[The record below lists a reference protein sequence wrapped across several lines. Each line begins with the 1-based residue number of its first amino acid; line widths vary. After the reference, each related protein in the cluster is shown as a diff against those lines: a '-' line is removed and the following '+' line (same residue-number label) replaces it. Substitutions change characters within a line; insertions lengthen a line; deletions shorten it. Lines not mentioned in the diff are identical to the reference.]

1 MRSSRTTSS
10 STFSG
15 GRRASSSQLGR
26 LCALAPPP
34 CPRSAAACGAHAGL
48 RAPAERGRPLR
59 QPASFRAA
67 ACRGRARPAAER
79 GQRRASWLWPTAP
92 RTAVLLLSRG
102 DFCVSRRPHVPSWP
116 RRCGGPSSASEAPC
130 GLCGARA
137 EVRAARSAAQ
147 SAAAPRA
154 ACRCASLARPPL
166 AMRAVGCLRAPERGR
181 RSRLLSAQRSA
192 AAERVRQT
200 WAAVLRAAAGS
211 RGVCIARRLLSGC
224 FETRVAGFR
233 AASRAPATA
242 RARERALEPRASR
255 LFYLG
260 TRSQLLCG
268 DLYSGDVCVC
278 VFVTCTTSSTMPKII
293 SGGGT
298 CFCVLRKVKTE
309 IQI

>member
-1 MRSSRTTSS
+1 MASRSSRSS
-10 STFSG
+10 SSNFLRCPTGIFEAAG
-15 GRRASSSQLGR
+15 PARRVVASACTR
-26 LCALAPPP
+26 LAV
-34 CPRSAAACGAHAGL
+34 ACGARACP
-48 RAPAERGRPLR
+48 RAPAERGRLLH
-59 QPASFRAA
+59 QPAAFRAP
-67 ACRGRARPAAER
+67 ACRAQARPAAER

-102 DFCVSRRPHVPSWP
+102 DSCVSRRPHVPSWP

-166 AMRAVGCLRAPERGR
+166 AMCAVGCLRAPERGR

-233 AASRAPATA
+233 AAARAPATA

-268 DLYSGDVCVC
+268 DNVYSGDVSVC
-278 VFVTCTTSSTMPKII
+278 AFVTCTTSSTMPKII

-298 CFCVLRKVKTE
+298 CFCVL
-309 IQI
+309 